1 MYTKFKF
8 SSKYKSDHSQ
18 QTLSILKACKVEH
31 DDSQTLVNLN
41 DRGSLWKVNKEMQSI
56 FIECENIFRARTS
69 TFQTSIDSTSLVSE
83 MLQNCHVVS
92 SYRLICYG
100 VEPKVP
106 NEICFNILEKM
117 LMLFTRVR
125 TFSYAKDI
133 CEKYKSK
140 KKHAKKSSLRKEIKK
155 ASSSTDMGH

>member
-1 MYTKFKF
+1 
-8 SSKYKSDHSQ
+8 
-18 QTLSILKACKVEH
+18 
-31 DDSQTLVNLN
+31 
-41 DRGSLWKVNKEMQSI
+41 
-56 FIECENIFRARTS
+56 
-69 TFQTSIDSTSLVSE
+69 

-92 SYRLICYG
+92 SYKLICYG

-106 NEICFNILEKM
+106 DEICFNILEKM
-117 LMLFTRVR
+117 LITRVR

-140 KKHAKKSSLRKEIKK
+140 KKQAKTSSLRTEIKK

>member
-1 MYTKFKF
+1 
-8 SSKYKSDHSQ
+8 
-18 QTLSILKACKVEH
+18 
-31 DDSQTLVNLN
+31 
-41 DRGSLWKVNKEMQSI
+41 MQGI

-69 TFQTSIDSTSLVSE
+69 TFQTSIDNTSLVSE

-92 SYRLICYG
+92 SYKLICCG

-106 NEICFNILEKM
+106 DEIGFNILIKM

-125 TFSYAKDI
+125 TFSYAKDV

-140 KKHAKKSSLRKEIKK
+140 KKQAKESSLRTEIKK
-155 ASSSTDMGH
+155 ASSSTYMGH